1 MMSIFKRDEKSMRR
15 SIATASLAFAAVAAQ
30 AEGPRAVTVAD
41 FDVAGI
47 KLGMDVPS
55 AIEAAGNFLHIDK
68 GSIKFDRYSGS
79 TPSGFVARNKTQNL
93 TVLFNPVAP
102 SASAGQETV
111 ISIKLAVRYTPEH
124 LDALKSSTL
133 EKYGEPTSGTS
144 SKTWSWCLH
153 PDEERD
159 CPSGTE
165 PVLQY
170 WPGSLSLVDYTRFP
184 K

>member
-1 MMSIFKRDEKSMRR
+1 MRR
-15 SIATASLAFAAVAAQ
+15 SIVAASLALAAMAAQ
-30 AEGPRAVTVAD
+30 AEGPRAAD
-41 FDVAGI
+41 ASAFDVAGI

-68 GSIKFDRYSGS
+68 GSIKFDRYSGG
-79 TPSGFVARNKTQNL
+79 TPGGFVARNKTQTL

-102 SASAGQETV
+102 SAPAGQEKV
-111 ISIKLAVRYTPEH
+111 ISIKLAVRYAPEQ
-124 LDALKSSTL
+124 LEALKSSTL

-153 PDEERD
+153 SDEDRN
-159 CPSGTE
+159 CPIGTE

-170 WPGSLSLVDYTRFP
+170 WPGSLSLVDYARFP